1 MSFFRRSM
9 KMSNHSKLMS
19 VPEVLRAIS
28 DDKSLVL
35 FNTIRL
41 ASGRS
46 DIRINTLKLTR
57 KQYYSRM
64 SGLIKAEL
72 IKRQNGKYF
81 LTSFGKIIYDF
92 QEKIQ
97 KAVQNYWKLKALDS
111 FEVYPDENHA
121 NSHKHYH
128 KLSIDERKKIID
140 TV

>member
-1 MSFFRRSM
+1 
-9 KMSNHSKLMS
+9 MS

-97 KAVQNYWKLKALDS
+97 KAVHDYWKLKALDS